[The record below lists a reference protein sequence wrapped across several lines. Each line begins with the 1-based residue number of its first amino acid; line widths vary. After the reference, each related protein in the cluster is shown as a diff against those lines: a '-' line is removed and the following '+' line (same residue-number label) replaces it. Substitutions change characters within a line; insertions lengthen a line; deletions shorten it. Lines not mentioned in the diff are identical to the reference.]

1 LEDIQNRN
9 RYENVECV
17 QKVLKEVWRP
27 KLEGGQRRD
36 WEEVVR
42 EWNWSF
48 TLG

>member
-1 LEDIQNRN
+1 
-9 RYENVECV
+9 
-17 QKVLKEVWRP
+17 VLKEVWRP